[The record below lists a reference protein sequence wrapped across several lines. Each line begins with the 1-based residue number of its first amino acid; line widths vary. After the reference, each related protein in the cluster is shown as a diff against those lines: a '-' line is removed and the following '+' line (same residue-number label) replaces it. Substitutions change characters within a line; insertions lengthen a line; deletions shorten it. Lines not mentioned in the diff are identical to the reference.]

1 MDISRVLNLQASLH
15 RHYPELQSAYTITIA
30 QAAERFIDEC
40 ALDYVVGGETAD
52 PYLEILEAVDNLMGD
67 RLIRVQC
74 ALMAILLI
82 ETDNRY
88 QEAHS

>member
-1 MDISRVLNLQASLH
+1 MNVSRVFNLQSVLH
-15 RHYPELQSAYTITIA
+15 LHYPELQSAYTNVIA

-40 ALDYVVGGETAD
+40 ALDFVVSGETAD

>member
-1 MDISRVLNLQASLH
+1 MNVDRIFNLQASLH
-15 RHYPELQSAYTITIA
+15 RHYPELQAAYTLVIA
-30 QAAERFIDEC
+30 QAAEREIDAC
-40 ALDYVVGGETAD
+40 AVHFAQSGERID
-52 PYLEILEAVDNLMGD
+52 PYVEILEAVDHLMGD

-82 ETDNRY
+82 ETDTRY